1 MATGGSVLKSI
12 RGASRI
18 WTFLIL
24 IGLFALSAIPVHAA
38 GDSAVKDKVK
48 KIVAQVVASDM
59 TDQQKAR
66 VLHDYLIDHAHYD
79 LTLTYQDADGVL
91 LHGTGVCDSYSKA
104 YQLLLQQAGLECRI
118 LTGEAVNE
126 NGELEPHSWNL
137 VKIGSL
143 WYHVDAT
150 WDDPVVDG
158 VANAAKSGEENHW
171 YFLAGNKDFQMDHI
185 FDAETEALLKTLPVS
200 EEQIPPEPVKTDLK
214 AAMPDF
220 SLIDASGKTFT
231 KNSIG
236 NKHKLLMVYG
246 RTFCGNTLAFLRA
259 VKPNVSSLKEHGVT
273 VVAVFVN
280 NPSAAKLKKMEEEFP
295 GVICTKTGKNGDG
308 MWESLE
314 AVSYTDNSVEFP
326 AVFLKNS
333 NNKIKYYSTGY
344 VDEPLAVVMGAQ
356 QMADEAYQAAA
367 DTMVK
372 LTSGGG
378 KYTLD
383 LKRKTAVFTGAA
395 SKNAKTLK
403 IADTVKSGKTVCKV
417 TKINKNACKG
427 MKKLRSVKIGK
438 NVSVIGRNAFKG
450 CKKLKTITIRSWKLK
465 ASSVGAKAFS
475 GIAKKVVFKVPKSK
489 KTAYKTL
496 LKKKGAPKSSKVS

>member
-1 MATGGSVLKSI
+1 MKRTRRTSWIG
-12 RGASRI
+12 
-18 WTFLIL
+18 TFLIL
-24 IGLFALSAIPVHAA
+24 TGLFVLSAIPVHAA

-48 KIVAQVVASDM
+48 KIVAKVVTSDM

-79 LTLTYQDADGVL
+79 LTLTYHDADGVL

-126 NGELEPHSWNL
+126 NGELELHSWNL

-158 VANAAKSGEENHW
+158 VANTAKSGEENHW
-171 YFLAGNKDFQMDHI
+171 YFLTGNKDFRMDHI
-185 FDAETEALLKTLPVS
+185 FDAETEAFLKTHPVS
-200 EEQIPPEPVKTDLK
+200 EEPIPPEPVKTDLK

-236 NKHKLLMVYG
+236 NNHKLMMVYG
-246 RTFCGNTLAFLRA
+246 RTFCGNTLAFLGA
-259 VKPNVSSLKEHGVT
+259 VKPYVSSLKEHGVT
-273 VVAVFVN
+273 VVAVFVD
-280 NPSAAKLKKMEEEFP
+280 NPSAAKLKKVEEEYP

-314 AVSYTDNSVEFP
+314 AVSHTDNSVEFP

-356 QMADEAYQAAA
+356 QMADEPYQAEAA
-367 DTMVK
+367 NTMVK

-378 KYTLD
+378 KYTLN
-383 LKRKTAVFTGAA
+383 LKKKTAVFTGAA
-395 SKNAKTLK
+395 SKNAKKLK
-403 IADTVKSGKTVCKV
+403 INDTVKSGKTVCKV
-417 TKINKNACKG
+417 TKIKKNACKG

-438 NVSVIGRNAFKG
+438 NVSTIGKNAFNG
-450 CKKLKTITIRSWKLK
+450 CKKLRTITIKSQKLK

-496 LKKKGAPKSSKVS
+496 LKKKGAPKNSKVS